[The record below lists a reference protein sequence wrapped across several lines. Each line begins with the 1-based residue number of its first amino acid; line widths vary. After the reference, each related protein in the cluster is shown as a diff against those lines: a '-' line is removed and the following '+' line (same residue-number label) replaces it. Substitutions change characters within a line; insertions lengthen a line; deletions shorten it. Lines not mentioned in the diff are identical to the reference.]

1 MKIVVFGSTGKTGQ
15 LLVKKALQEGHEVTA
30 YLRAE
35 SLHKLKHNHFINI
48 HHARLKLVEGRLDER
63 DKMREA
69 LHGADICLSAL
80 GGESRIKQSEQ
91 FTSGLATMIAL
102 MEELN
107 VKRFI
112 YLSMLGVGESRYFM
126 SRIIRFLICDLI
138 LRVPILD
145 HTINEER
152 IKASNLDWT
161 IIRSGCLSDGP
172 KSSIEKHGCESI
184 KITDSTNISRA
195 NVAQFMLK
203 QTSTNEYIHKCV
215 WMFEA

>member
-15 LLVKKALQEGHEVTA
+15 LLVKKALQGGHEVTA
-30 YLRAE
+30 YLRGE

-48 HHARLKLVEGRLDER
+48 HHARLKLIEGRLDDR

-69 LHGADICLSAL
+69 LLGADVCLSAL

-91 FTSGLATMIAL
+91 FTSGIATIIEL
-102 MEELN
+102 MEELD

-126 SRIIRFLICDLI
+126 SRFVRFVLCDLL
-138 LRVPILD
+138 LRVPISD
-145 HTINEER
+145 HAINEER
-152 IKASNLDWT
+152 IKASHLDWT
-161 IIRSGCLSDGP
+161 IIRAGCLSDGP
-172 KSSIEKHGCESI
+172 KSSIERHGCEQ
-184 KITDSTNISRA
+184 ITISDSTDISRA

-203 QTSTNEYIHKCV
+203 QITTNEYIKKCV

>member
-15 LLVKKALQEGHEVTA
+15 LLVKKALQEGHEVIA
-30 YLRAE
+30 YLRSE

-48 HHARLKLVEGRLDER
+48 HHPKLKLIEGTLDDR
-63 DKMREA
+63 DKMRVA
-69 LHGADICLSAL
+69 LAGADVCLSAL

-102 MEELN
+102 MEELD

-126 SRIIRFLICDLI
+126 SRFIRFVICDLL
-138 LRVPILD
+138 LRVPISD

-152 IKASNLDWT
+152 IKASHLDWT

-172 KSSIEKHGCESI
+172 KSSIERHGCEQ
-184 KITDSTNISRA
+184 ITISDSTDISRA

-203 QTSTNEYIHKCV
+203 QITTNEYIKKCV